1 MFQDGT
7 IGDDLVVK
15 PAPPSVLD
23 YLDSEPLRPYSESS
37 SHWTNSG
44 RGWGNV
50 SRYHHDLEDEQELPV
65 DYAFLDEDEE
75 VDYNSVD
82 GFSLRSM
89 RRRREAECEA
99 CVKTGAHIVFKRRDV
114 REDAEE
120 TVHGHGGD
128 YSELYIRQGCFTA
141 FLIFMGS
148 EKSVNNWP

>member
-1 MFQDGT
+1 MEYINSLFQDGT

-23 YLDSEPLRPYSESS
+23 YLDSEPLRPYSDSS
-37 SHWTNSG
+37 RHWTNSE
-44 RGWGNV
+44 RWSNV
-50 SRYHHDLEDEQELPV
+50 SRYRDLEEEEELPV

-89 RRRREAECEA
+89 RRRREAVCET
-99 CVKTGAHIVFKRRDV
+99 CVRTGAHIVFKRRDV
-114 REDAEE
+114 RDMAEQMG
-120 TVHGHGGD
+120 HGHGGD
-128 YSELYIRQGCFTA
+128 YSEFTA

-148 EKSVNNWP
+148 EKSVNSRP